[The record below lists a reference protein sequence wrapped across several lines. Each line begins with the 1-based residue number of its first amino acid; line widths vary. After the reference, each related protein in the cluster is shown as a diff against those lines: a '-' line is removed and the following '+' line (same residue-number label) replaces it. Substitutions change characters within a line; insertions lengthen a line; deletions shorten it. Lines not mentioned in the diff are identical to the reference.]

1 MRDET
6 FMTLMRLLPK
16 SALSTLVGKATRAP
30 APRAIHRMAIRAFAK
45 SYKVNAEEA
54 ERPLDQYETFAAF
67 FTRKLKAGIRPID
80 PDRRAVVSP
89 VDGAVSQIGYAESG
103 MIVQAK
109 GVTYPVA
116 KLLGDEE
123 AAKAFDGGAFATL
136 YLSPRDYHRIHFPV
150 AGEIEGYSYIPG
162 AFWPVNPASV
172 RGVPNLF
179 ALNER
184 LTTYLRTPSAGRVA
198 VVAVGATNVARIR
211 ASYDESRSRLGLIS
225 RLVTGMGGGAT
236 AALSLTHAGVAMFLS
251 ALALASG
258 QERDAAVLATNEG
271 QLARLALALRAAGLK
286 PTAVEEQFVSLH
298 PDVSLPDGFDSLGA
312 DRAAAL
318 LARSGSFPGS

>member
-80 PDRRAVVSP
+80 PDPRAVVSP

-211 ASYDESRSRLGLIS
+211 ASYDDLG
-225 RLVTGMGGGAT
+225 VTHQGAAAKTHRYPAPLKSIQKGDELGVFEMGSTVILLFETGKIRWN
-236 AALSLTHAGVAMFLS
+236 SH
-251 ALALASG
+251 
-258 QERDAAVLATNEG
+258 
-271 QLARLALALRAAGLK
+271 
-286 PTAVEEQFVSLH
+286 LH
-298 PDVSLPDGFDSLGA
+298 PEAVVKMGQ
-312 DRAAAL
+312 RIAL
-318 LARSGSFPGS
+318 TNA

>member
-30 APRAIHRMAIRAFAK
+30 APRAIHRMAIRAFSR
-45 SYKVNAEEA
+45 SYNVNAEEA

-67 FTRKLKAGIRPID
+67 FTRKLKAGIRPVD
-80 PDRRAVVSP
+80 PDPRAIASP

-136 YLSPRDYHRIHFPV
+136 YLSPRDYHRIHFPIT
-150 AGEIEGYSYIPG
+150 GEIEGYSYIPG

-184 LTTYLRTPSAGRVA
+184 LTTYLRTPTAGRVA

-211 ASYDESRSRLGLIS
+211 ASYDDLG
-225 RLVTGMGGGAT
+225 VTHQGAAAKTHRYAAPLKSVQKGDELGVFEMGSTVILLFETGRIRWN
-236 AALSLTHAGVAMFLS
+236 SH
-251 ALALASG
+251 
-258 QERDAAVLATNEG
+258 
-271 QLARLALALRAAGLK
+271 
-286 PTAVEEQFVSLH
+286 LH
-298 PDVSLPDGFDSLGA
+298 PEAVVKMGQ
-312 DRAAAL
+312 RIAL
-318 LARSGSFPGS
+318 TNA